1 MAKAITAISYAE
13 LRRARLR
20 SQLLAPGSQTVSA
33 AEAVSALFALQA
45 QEWPSA
51 QLAIHA
57 RCPTVSQADVIQA
70 REVERAFILT
80 WTLRGT
86 LHLVAAEDLR
96 WQLALCGPGAIR
108 GTGSRYKQLGLT
120 EDAREKGLEA
130 IQAILSR
137 EGALIRS
144 QLAQALDAR
153 SIPVAGQAIHHLA
166 RFAALRGL
174 VCFGPEIDGD
184 LSYVLLDDWLPE
196 QAPQPDDPLPAL
208 AWRYL
213 AAYGP
218 ASRAD
223 FKRWSGLATAQVKAA
238 WKAIDSECAA
248 VTLPDGE
255 ALMLKEQLGALET
268 ATDET
273 TVRLLP
279 RYDNYLLGY
288 ESRAFMVADAY
299 AKRVHPGGGLIRA
312 CVIIDGEARANWK
325 LEKRGRRQRILLEPF
340 EKLDAEQAALLAA
353 EAEDLGRFL
362 NVNLELR
369 AASA

>member
-1 MAKAITAISYAE
+1 MTAILTVE
-13 LRRARLR
+13 QVRRLRARQQMLYGDRRLR
-20 SQLLAPGSQTVSA
+20 SA
-33 AEAVSALFALQA
+33 AETVSALFALQA

-57 RCPTVSQADVIQA
+57 RCPAISQADVIQA

-120 EDAREKGLEA
+120 EAARERGLEA
-130 IQAILSR
+130 IEAILSR

-153 SIPVAGQAIHHLA
+153 SIPVAGQAIHHLV
-166 RFAALRGL
+166 RYAALRGL

-208 AWRYL
+208 ARRYL

-248 VTLPDGE
+248 VTLHDGE
-255 ALMLKEQLGALET
+255 ALMLREQLGALET

-279 RYDNYLLGY
+279 RYDNTLLGY

-299 AKRVHPGGGLIRA
+299 AKRVHPGGGLLRA
-312 CVIIDGEARANWK
+312 CVLIDGEARANWK
-325 LEKRGRRQRILLEPF
+325 LEKRRRGLRVKVSPFKRLNAAETALLE
-340 EKLDAEQAALLAA
+340 AEV
-353 EAEDLGRFL
+353 ESLGEFL
-362 NVNLELR
+362 NTSTELQIDG
-369 AASA
+369 A

>member
-33 AEAVSALFALQA
+33 AETVSALFALQS
-45 QEWPSA
+45 QEWSSA

-57 RCPTVSQADVIQA
+57 RCPAVSQADVIQA

-86 LHLVAAEDLR
+86 LHLVAAEDVR

-108 GTGSRYKQLGLT
+108 GTGSRYK
-120 EDAREKGLEA
+120 RERGLEA

-144 QLAQALDAR
+144 QLAQALDSR
-153 SIPVAGQAIHHLA
+153 GIPVAGQAIHHLV
-166 RFAALRGL
+166 RYAALRGL

-184 LSYVLLDDWLPE
+184 LSYVLQDQWLPE
-196 QAPQPDDPLPAL
+196 QAPQPNDPLPAL
-208 AWRYL
+208 ARRYL

-218 ASRAD
+218 ASMTD
-223 FKRWSGLATAQVKAA
+223 LKRWSGLATAQVKAA
-238 WKAIDSECAA
+238 WKAVGNECVA

-288 ESRAFMVADAY
+288 ESRAFMVANAY
-299 AKRVHPGGGLIRA
+299 AKRVHPGGGMIRA
-312 CVIIDGEARANWK
+312 CVLIDGEARANWK
-325 LEKRGRRQRILLEPF
+325 LEKRRRGLRVKVSPF
-340 EKLDAEQAALLAA
+340 ERLSAA
-353 EAEDLGRFL
+353 EAAQLEAEAEALGEFL
-362 NVNLELR
+362 NTSAELQIDG
-369 AASA
+369 A

>member
-1 MAKAITAISYAE
+1 MMTSILTAE
-13 LRRARLR
+13 QVRRLR
-20 SQLLAPGSQTVSA
+20 GRQQMLCGDKRSRST
-33 AEAVSALFALQA
+33 AETVSALFALQA
-45 QEWPSA
+45 QEWSSA
-51 QLAIHA
+51 QLAIAA
-57 RCPTVSQADVIQA
+57 RCPAVSQADVIQA

-86 LHLVAAEDLR
+86 LHLVVAEDLR

-144 QLAQALDAR
+144 QLAQALDSR
-153 SIPVAGQAIHHLA
+153 GIPVAGQAIHHLV
-166 RFAALRGL
+166 RYAALRGL
-174 VCFGPEIDGD
+174 VCFGPEVEGD
-184 LSYVLLDDWLPE
+184 LTYVLLDDWLPDE
-196 QAPQPDDPLPAL
+196 TAPQPDDPLRAL
-208 AWRYL
+208 ARRYL

-279 RYDNYLLGY
+279 RYDSYLLGY

-299 AKRVHPGGGLIRA
+299 ARRVHPGGGLLRA
-312 CVIIDGEARANWK
+312 CVLIDGEARANWK
-325 LEKRGRRQRILLEPF
+325 LEKRRRGLRVKVSPF
-340 EKLDAEQAALLAA
+340 ERLSDAEGAQL
-353 EAEDLGRFL
+353 EAEVESLGRFL
-362 NVNLELR
+362 NTHAELR
-369 AASA
+369 VISD

>member
-1 MAKAITAISYAE
+1 MTAILTVE
-13 LRRARLR
+13 QVRRLRARQQMLCGDRR
-20 SQLLAPGSQTVSA
+20 SRSA
-33 AEAVSALFALQA
+33 AETVSALFALQA

-57 RCPTVSQADVIQA
+57 RCPAISQADVIQA

-130 IQAILSR
+130 IEAILSR

-144 QLAQALDAR
+144 QLAQALEAR
-153 SIPVAGQAIHHLA
+153 SIPVAGQAIHHLV
-166 RFAALRGL
+166 RYAALRGL

-184 LSYVLLDDWLPE
+184 LSYVLLDEWLPE
-196 QAPQPDDPLPAL
+196 QAPQPDDPLLAL
-208 AWRYL
+208 ARRYL

-279 RYDNYLLGY
+279 RYDNTLLGY

-299 AKRVHPGGGLIRA
+299 AKRVHPGGGLLRA
-312 CVIIDGEARANWK
+312 CVLIDGEARANWK
-325 LEKRGRRQRILLEPF
+325 LEKRRRSVRISVSPFKRLSAAEKALLE
-340 EKLDAEQAALLAA
+340 AEV
-353 EAEDLGRFL
+353 ESLGEFL
-362 NVNLELR
+362 NTSAELQIDR
-369 AASA
+369 A